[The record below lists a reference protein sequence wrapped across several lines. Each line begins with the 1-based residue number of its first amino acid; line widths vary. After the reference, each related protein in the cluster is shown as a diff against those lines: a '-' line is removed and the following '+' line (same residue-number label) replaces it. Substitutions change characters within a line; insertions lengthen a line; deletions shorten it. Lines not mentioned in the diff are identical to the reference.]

1 MISIREEIRAV
12 ELGESDPKDNPL
24 KNAPHTL
31 EDIVD
36 ADWPHPYS
44 REQAAFPIPS
54 LRQDKYWA
62 PVSRVDNVYG
72 DRHLFC
78 ACPGMEVWKEEVDNA

>member
-1 MISIREEIRAV
+1 MIAIREEIRAV
-12 ELGESDPKDNPL
+12 ELGQSDPVDNPL

-31 EDIVD
+31 DDIVD
-36 ADWPHPYS
+36 SQWPHSYS
-44 REQAAFPIPS
+44 REQAAYPLPS

-78 ACPGMEVWKEEVDNA
+78 ACPGMEVWQEENSDA